1 MIPKNGNPILWEE
14 LTWKDVDKLT
24 KTMNMAIIP
33 TAACEQHGPHLP
45 LAVDTIDCYEVA
57 KRVSA
62 KTGVPVVP
70 PLTYGC
76 SQSHGNF
83 PGTLSL
89 RPDTMMKVICEI
101 SEWLYRSR
109 IRKILILN
117 GHMWNWGPI
126 YSARENLRYDFP
138 ELQVRVL
145 NWWETTPTTMSKL
158 VEDCPVFPSY
168 IHANLSETSCVLAA
182 RPELVNMR
190 EAVDE
195 DDYETF
201 FEYRMDQYSKSGV
214 VGRGATKSTPELG
227 EKLFT
232 MVVDA
237 LVPMV
242 NNALNE
248 ERSKSKSAIYE
259 NHNNNN
265 NDKSKTNPSPSK
277 GKRKI
282 HNDYDNIDFEN
293 SNSGNLKKKA
303 NKKL

>member
-1 MIPKNGNPILWEE
+1 MIPANGNPILWEE
-14 LTWKDVDKLT
+14 LTWKDVDRLT

-182 RPELVNMR
+182 RPELVNMN

-201 FEYRMDQYSKSGV
+201 FEYRMDQYSRSGV
-214 VGRGATKSTPELG
+214 VGRDATKSTAELG
-227 EKLFT
+227 ERLFT

-242 NNALNE
+242 KRAMNE
-248 ERSKSKSAIYE
+248 DIPRRKTTIFE
-259 NHNNNN
+259 NH
-265 NDKSKTNPSPSK
+265 SS
-277 GKRKI
+277 
-282 HNDYDNIDFEN
+282 
-293 SNSGNLKKKA
+293 KKKTKTQHSSSGVRR
-303 NKKL
+303 NNIKKYSRNGEESTKKKVK

>member
-101 SEWLYRSR
+101 SEWLYRSK

-242 NNALNE
+242 KNALNE
-248 ERSKSKSAIYE
+248 ERSKAKSAIYE
-259 NHNNNN
+259 NHNN
-265 NDKSKTNPSPSK
+265 DKSKINQSPSK
-277 GKRKI
+277 GKRKG
-282 HNDYDNIDFEN
+282 HNDYNIDFEN

-303 NKKL
+303 K

>member
-237 LVPMV
+237 LVPMIK
-242 NNALNE
+242 NALNE

-259 NHNNNN
+259 NHNNNDKNKN
-265 NDKSKTNPSPSK
+265 NQSPSK
-277 GKRKI
+277 GKRKV
-282 HNDYDNIDFEN
+282 HNDYNIDFEN

-303 NKKL
+303 K

>member
-1 MIPKNGNPILWEE
+1 MIPKNGEPVLWEE

-24 KTMNMAIIP
+24 KTMKMAIIP

-45 LAVDTIDCYEVA
+45 LAVDAIDCYEVA

-70 PLTYGC
+70 ALIYGC
-76 SQSHGNF
+76 SQSHGKF

-89 RPDTMMKVICEI
+89 RPETMMKVICEI
-101 SEWLYRSR
+101 AEWLYKSR

-126 YSARENLRYDFP
+126 YSARENLRYDLP
-138 ELQVRVL
+138 DLQVRIL
-145 NWWETTPTTMSKL
+145 NWWETTPQTMDKL

-168 IHANLSETSCVLAA
+168 IHANISETACVLAA
-182 RPELVNMR
+182 RPDLVNMQ

-195 DDYETF
+195 DDYQTF
-201 FEYRMDQYSKSGV
+201 FEYRMDEYSKSGV
-214 VGRGATKSTPELG
+214 VGRGATKATAELG
-227 EKLFT
+227 EKLFA

-242 NNALNE
+242 KNALKE
-248 ERSKSKSAIYE
+248 EKPSKYE
-259 NHNNNN
+259 NNNN
-265 NDKSKTNPSPSK
+265 STNTNTDTNNFSKLHSRRN
-277 GKRKI
+277 KRRK
-282 HNDYDNIDFEN
+282 
-293 SNSGNLKKKA
+293 
-303 NKKL
+303 

>member
-190 EAVDE
+190 EAIDE

-265 NDKSKTNPSPSK
+265 DKSKTNPSPSK
-277 GKRKI
+277 GKRKV
-282 HNDYDNIDFEN
+282 HNDYNIDFEN

-303 NKKL
+303 K

>member
-1 MIPKNGNPILWEE
+1 MIPGKGNPILWEE
-14 LTWKDVDKLT
+14 LTWKDIDRLT
-24 KTMNMAIIP
+24 KTMKMAIIP

-101 SEWLYRSR
+101 AEWLYKSR

-145 NWWETTPTTMSKL
+145 NWWEITPATMSKL

-168 IHANLSETSCVLAA
+168 IHANISETACVLAA
-182 RPELVNMR
+182 RPDLVDMQKV
-190 EAVDE
+190 VDE
-195 DDYETF
+195 YDYETF

-214 VGRGATKSTPELG
+214 VGRGATKATAELG

-242 NNALNE
+242 KNALTE
-248 ERSKSKSAIYE
+248 EKPKS
-259 NHNNNN
+259 
-265 NDKSKTNPSPSK
+265 
-277 GKRKI
+277 
-282 HNDYDNIDFEN
+282 N
-293 SNSGNLKKKA
+293 SNSTAYKNPQQKSKFVQRKKK
-303 NKKL
+303 

>member
-1 MIPKNGNPILWEE
+1 
-14 LTWKDVDKLT
+14 
-24 KTMNMAIIP
+24 MA
-33 TAACEQHGPHLP
+33 
-45 LAVDTIDCYEVA
+45 
-57 KRVSA
+57 R
-62 KTGVPVVP
+62 
-70 PLTYGC
+70 

-101 SEWLYRSR
+101 AEWLYKSR

-138 ELQVRVL
+138 ELQVRIL
-145 NWWETTPTTMSKL
+145 NWWEATPTTMSKL

-168 IHANLSETSCVLAA
+168 IHANISETACVLAA
-182 RPELVNMR
+182 RPDLVDMQKV
-190 EAVDE
+190 VDE

-214 VGRGATKSTPELG
+214 VGRGATKATAELG

-242 NNALNE
+242 KNALKE
-248 ERSKSKSAIYE
+248 EKPKSTIYKNHKSNKNNRVKTIRSSY
-259 NHNNNN
+259 
-265 NDKSKTNPSPSK
+265 K
-277 GKRKI
+277 GKGSS
-282 HNDYDNIDFEN
+282 DNGNGDI
-293 SNSGNLKKKA
+293 SNAKKKV
-303 NKKL
+303 K

>member
-242 NNALNE
+242 KNALNE

-303 NKKL
+303 K

>member
-1 MIPKNGNPILWEE
+1 MIPKKGDPILWEE

-33 TAACEQHGPHLP
+33 TAACEQHGPHFP

-62 KTGVPVVP
+62 ETGVPVVP
-70 PLTYGC
+70 PVPYGC

-89 RPDTMMKVICEI
+89 RPDTMMKVISEI
-101 SEWLYRSR
+101 SEWLYKSK

-138 ELQVRVL
+138 DLQVRVL
-145 NWWETTPTTMSKL
+145 NWWETTSKTMAKL

-168 IHANLSETSCVLAA
+168 IHANISETACVLAA
-182 RPELVNMR
+182 RPDLVNMK

-201 FEYRMDQYSKSGV
+201 FEYRMDQYSNSGV
-214 VGRGATKSTPELG
+214 VGRDATKATAELG
-227 EKLFT
+227 EKLFE

-242 NNALNE
+242 KNALVE
-248 ERSKSKSAIYE
+248 GKPKSTYKNYKGNS
-259 NHNNNN
+259 NKNNN
-265 NDKSKTNPSPSK
+265 
-277 GKRKI
+277 I
-282 HNDYDNIDFEN
+282 
-293 SNSGNLKKKA
+293 
-303 NKKL
+303 

>member
-1 MIPKNGNPILWEE
+1 VIPKDGKPVLWEE

-24 KTMNMAIIP
+24 KTMKMAIIP

-45 LAVDTIDCYEVA
+45 LAVDAIDCYEVA

-70 PLTYGC
+70 ALIYGC
-76 SQSHGNF
+76 SQSHGKF

-89 RPDTMMKVICEI
+89 RPETMMKVICEI
-101 SEWLYRSR
+101 AEWLYKSR

-126 YSARENLRYDFP
+126 YSARENLRYDLP
-138 ELQVRVL
+138 DLQVRIL
-145 NWWETTPTTMSKL
+145 NWWETTPQTMGKL

-168 IHANLSETSCVLAA
+168 IHANISETACVLAA
-182 RPELVNMR
+182 RPDLVNMH

-195 DDYETF
+195 DDYKTF
-201 FEYRMDQYSKSGV
+201 FEYRMDEYSKSGV
-214 VGRGATKSTPELG
+214 VGRGATKATAKLG

-242 NNALNE
+242 KNALKE
-248 ERSKSKSAIYE
+248 EKPSKYE
-259 NHNNNN
+259 NNSTNTNTDTNNF
-265 NDKSKTNPSPSK
+265 SKLHGRSN
-277 GKRKI
+277 KRRK
-282 HNDYDNIDFEN
+282 
-293 SNSGNLKKKA
+293 
-303 NKKL
+303 

>member
-1 MIPKNGNPILWEE
+1 MIPKNGKSILWEE
-14 LTWKDVDKLT
+14 LTWKDVKKLT
-24 KTMNMAIIP
+24 KNMKMAIIP

-70 PLTYGC
+70 PLVYGC

-89 RPDTMMKVICEI
+89 RPETMMKVICEI
-101 SEWLYRSR
+101 AEWLYKSE

-126 YSARENLRYDFP
+126 YSARENLRYDYP
-138 ELQVRVL
+138 DLQVRVL
-145 NWWETTPTTMSKL
+145 NWWETTSKTMDKL

-168 IHANLSETSCVLAA
+168 IHANISETACVLAA
-182 RPELVNMR
+182 RPDLVNME
-190 EAVDE
+190 EAVNE

-201 FEYRMDQYSKSGV
+201 FEYRMDEYSKSGV
-214 VGRGATKSTPELG
+214 VGRGATKATAELG
-227 EKLFT
+227 EKLFGV
-232 MVVDA
+232 VVDA

-242 NNALNE
+242 KNALE
-248 ERSKSKSAIYE
+248 EEKPLK
-259 NHNNNN
+259 NDNNI
-265 NDKSKTNPSPSK
+265 TNRNADT
-277 GKRKI
+277 GNFRKL
-282 HNDYDNIDFEN
+282 H
-293 SNSGNLKKKA
+293 SRA
-303 NKKL
+303 NRRRKQ

>member
-14 LTWKDVDKLT
+14 LTWKDVDRLT

-33 TAACEQHGPHLP
+33 TASCEQHGPHLP

-70 PLTYGC
+70 PLIYGC

-89 RPDTMMKVICEI
+89 RPETMMKVICEI
-101 SEWLYRSR
+101 SEWLYKSR

-182 RPELVNMR
+182 RPELVNMQ
-190 EAVDE
+190 EAVNE

-214 VGRGATKSTPELG
+214 VGRGATKSTAELG

-242 NNALNE
+242 KNALNE
-248 ERSKSKSAIYE
+248 DKPKSKSTIYKDY
-259 NHNNNN
+259 NNKNRA
-265 NDKSKTNPSPSK
+265 KTNQSSSRK
-277 GKRKI
+277 KRNSNNKYSRDI
-282 HNDYDNIDFEN
+282 EN
-293 SNSGNLKKKA
+293 SYTRNVKRR
-303 NKKL
+303 

>member
-1 MIPKNGNPILWEE
+1 MIPKNGKPVLWEE

-24 KTMNMAIIP
+24 KTMKMAIIP

-45 LAVDTIDCYEVA
+45 LAVDAIDCYEVA

-70 PLTYGC
+70 ALIYGC
-76 SQSHGNF
+76 SQSHGKF

-89 RPDTMMKVICEI
+89 RPETMMKVICEI
-101 SEWLYRSR
+101 AEWLYKSR

-126 YSARENLRYDFP
+126 YSARENLRYDLP
-138 ELQVRVL
+138 DLQVRIL
-145 NWWETTPTTMSKL
+145 NWWETTPQTMDKL

-168 IHANLSETSCVLAA
+168 IHANISETACVLAA
-182 RPELVNMR
+182 RPDLVNMQ

-195 DDYETF
+195 DDYKTF
-201 FEYRMDQYSKSGV
+201 FEYRMDEYSKSGV
-214 VGRGATKSTPELG
+214 VGRGATRATAKLG
-227 EKLFT
+227 EKLFA

-242 NNALNE
+242 KNALKE
-248 ERSKSKSAIYE
+248 EKPSKYE
-259 NHNNNN
+259 NN
-265 NDKSKTNPSPSK
+265 NDSTNTNTDTNNLSKLHSRSY
-277 GKRKI
+277 KRRK
-282 HNDYDNIDFEN
+282 
-293 SNSGNLKKKA
+293 
-303 NKKL
+303 

>member
-1 MIPKNGNPILWEE
+1 MSRISKGQTRMIPANGNPILWEE
-14 LTWKDVDKLT
+14 LTWKDVDRLT

-62 KTGVPVVP
+62 KTGVPIVP

-83 PGTLSL
+83 PGTISL

-101 SEWLYRSR
+101 SEWLYKSR

-145 NWWETTPTTMSKL
+145 NWWETTPATMSKL

-182 RPELVNMR
+182 RPELVNMQ

-195 DDYETF
+195 NDYETF
-201 FEYRMDQYSKSGV
+201 FEYRMDQYSRSGV
-214 VGRGATKSTPELG
+214 VGRDATKSTAELG
-227 EKLFT
+227 ERLFR

-242 NNALNE
+242 KRALNE
-248 ERSKSKSAIYE
+248 DTPESTITLDENRS
-259 NHNNNN
+259 N
-265 NDKSKTNPSPSK
+265 
-277 GKRKI
+277 
-282 HNDYDNIDFEN
+282 
-293 SNSGNLKKKA
+293 KKKTKTKHSSSRVKRNNIKNTA
-303 NKKL
+303 KTLRTARDGM

>member
-1 MIPKNGNPILWEE
+1 MIPRDDNPILWEE
-14 LTWKDVDKLT
+14 LTWKDVDRLT

-101 SEWLYRSR
+101 AEWLYKSR

-138 ELQVRVL
+138 ELQVRIL
-145 NWWETTPTTMSKL
+145 NWWEATPTTMSKL

-168 IHANLSETSCVLAA
+168 IHANISETACVLAA
-182 RPELVNMR
+182 RPDLVDMQKV
-190 EAVDE
+190 VDE

-214 VGRGATKSTPELG
+214 VGRGATKATAELG

-242 NNALNE
+242 KNALKE
-248 ERSKSKSAIYE
+248 EKPKSTIYKNHKNNKNNRVKTTRSSY
-259 NHNNNN
+259 
-265 NDKSKTNPSPSK
+265 K
-277 GKRKI
+277 GKGSS
-282 HNDYDNIDFEN
+282 NNEN
-293 SNSGNLKKKA
+293 GDISNAKKKV
-303 NKKL
+303 K

>member
-1 MIPKNGNPILWEE
+1 
-14 LTWKDVDKLT
+14 
-24 KTMNMAIIP
+24 
-33 TAACEQHGPHLP
+33 
-45 LAVDTIDCYEVA
+45 
-57 KRVSA
+57 
-62 KTGVPVVP
+62 
-70 PLTYGC
+70 
-76 SQSHGNF
+76 
-83 PGTLSL
+83 
-89 RPDTMMKVICEI
+89 
-101 SEWLYRSR
+101 
-109 IRKILILN
+109 
-117 GHMWNWGPI
+117 
-126 YSARENLRYDFP
+126 
-138 ELQVRVL
+138 
-145 NWWETTPTTMSKL
+145 MSKL

-237 LVPMV
+237 LIPMV

-248 ERSKSKSAIYE
+248 ERSKSKSAIYK
-259 NHNNNN
+259 NHN
-265 NDKSKTNPSPSK
+265 NDKSKTNQSPSR
-277 GKRKI
+277 GKRKV
-282 HNDYDNIDFEN
+282 HNDYNIDFEN

-303 NKKL
+303 K

>member
-1 MIPKNGNPILWEE
+1 MIPKNDNPILWEE
-14 LTWKDVDKLT
+14 LTWKDVDRLT

-101 SEWLYRSR
+101 AEWLYKSR

-138 ELQVRVL
+138 ELQVRIL
-145 NWWETTPTTMSKL
+145 NWWEATPTTMSKL

-168 IHANLSETSCVLAA
+168 IHANISETACVLAA
-182 RPELVNMR
+182 RPDLVDMQKV
-190 EAVDE
+190 VDE

-214 VGRGATKSTPELG
+214 VGRGATKATAELG

-237 LVPMV
+237 LVTMV
-242 NNALNE
+242 KNALKE
-248 ERSKSKSAIYE
+248 EKPKSTIYKNHKSNKNNRVKTIRSSY
-259 NHNNNN
+259 
-265 NDKSKTNPSPSK
+265 K
-277 GKRKI
+277 GKGSS
-282 HNDYDNIDFEN
+282 DNGNGDI
-293 SNSGNLKKKA
+293 SNAKKKV
-303 NKKL
+303 K